1 MNEHKK
7 NGINEPFGEL
17 IKPINQFFNRKSV
30 KGFLQQIDEFFNNPF
45 PFVHNLNVE
54 VSETEDEYMIHAE
67 LPGIKREQI
76 QIEAL
81 NQYVIISIHSSEA
94 LIEEDENGKVISKQQ
109 SIQSSKRTIPLQQP
123 IIENSIKAS
132 YENGLLKIRIL
143 KQRGKKIVLDDNN

>member
-1 MNEHKK
+1 MKENKK
-7 NGINEPFGEL
+7 NEINEPFGEL
-17 IKPINQFFNRKSV
+17 IKPINQFFNRNSL
-30 KGFLQQIDEFFNNPF
+30 KGFLQQIDDLFNTPF
-45 PFVHNLNVE
+45 PFVHPLNAE
-54 VSETEDEYMIHAE
+54 VSETENEYMIQAE

-76 QIEAL
+76 EIEAL

-132 YENGLLKIRIL
+132 YENGLLKIRIQ
-143 KQRGKKIVLDDNN
+143 KQRGKKIMLDDHN